1 MLKITP
7 YLGII
12 VMIISLWR
20 NLLPKARV
28 LLAAGLCQP
37 DGHCSIQ
44 GQVVLRQP
52 LSARKLCR
60 LLARPDKPKG
70 QNSVDLKK
78 HVNRDTNLHRH
89 GIMIFRIIGTNGIVD
104 KVGIVFV
111 TICILTTSVAIFFG
125 VTIAPSAWC
134 SFCPMGTLHRTLGGS
149 KYQLKVDRKKC
160 MSAAYARKSVPCR
173 FM

>member
-89 GIMIFRIIGTNGIVD
+89 GIYDLPDHRHKRNSGQGRDCLCDHLHTYDLGCHFLRCDYSTSCLVLFLPYGH
-104 KVGIVFV
+104 
-111 TICILTTSVAIFFG
+111 TT
-125 VTIAPSAWC
+125 
-134 SFCPMGTLHRTLGGS
+134 
-149 KYQLKVDRKKC
+149 
-160 MSAAYARKSVPCR
+160 
-173 FM
+173 